1 MVKGVIVVSHKCV
14 GTESSKIST
23 FDLQQT
29 KIFESSSFWNRQH
42 HCTTL
47 PCETE
52 EQGTKYYIKQ
62 RIKAVSL
69 ETPDHNYWRVT
80 SKFVECGSRLAVWKQ
95 QGTAE
100 RLCPKVSQQV
110 CQRKKTPK
118 VDFFASRLSHQ
129 LPHPV
134 LCLES
139 NPFSHERDALQ
150 PIWGNQFLYA
160 FSPFCLLLEA
170 LKKVSY
176 NQMEKIFFVTPT
188 SSLKSGT
195 PFY

>member
-1 MVKGVIVVSHKCV
+1 MVKGVTVVSHKCV

-80 SKFVECGSRLAVWKQ
+80 SKFVECGSRLAVWKTTGNSRKTLPKSISTSLPEEENAQ
-95 QGTAE
+95 S
-100 RLCPKVSQQV
+100 RFLCIKAVSPT
-110 CQRKKTPK
+110 TPSSTLLGIQSFQSWEGCPTT
-118 VDFFASRLSHQ
+118 DLGQSIPLCIFPI
-129 LPHPV
+129 LPSSKS
-134 LCLES
+134 LEES
-139 NPFSHERDALQ
+139 ELQ
-150 PIWGNQFLYA
+150 PNGKNV
-160 FSPFCLLLEA
+160 FCHT
-170 LKKVSY
+170 
-176 NQMEKIFFVTPT
+176 N
-188 SSLKSGT
+188 
-195 PFY
+195 